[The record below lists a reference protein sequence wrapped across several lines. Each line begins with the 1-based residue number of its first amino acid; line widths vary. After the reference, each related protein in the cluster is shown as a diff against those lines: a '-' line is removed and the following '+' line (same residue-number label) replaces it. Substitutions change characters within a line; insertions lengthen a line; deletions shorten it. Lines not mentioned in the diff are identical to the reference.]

1 MIGKSKNME
10 ASLVEKIAI
19 LKSVSLFIESPEAAL
34 IEAANLLEEAR
45 YQPDETIIQ
54 KGDPGDSMY
63 IIVEG
68 KVKVHDGD
76 MILDYLGVRDFF
88 GEMAALDPEPRSA
101 SVTAVEA
108 ARLFRIEQASLYEL
122 MQRQPDVAR
131 GVIHIL
137 CQRLRARVRDMKED
151 FEYMQQFAKVT
162 AAAVAVEAGMYEPN
176 SLNEVAARSDELGQL
191 ARVFQRMQ
199 REVDRRERRLKQE
212 VAELRIEIDEI
223 KQARQVAEIT
233 ETEYFRDLREK
244 ASQLRAGRSNQT
256 D

>member
-1 MIGKSKNME
+1 ME
-10 ASLVEKIAI
+10 LSLAEKITL
-19 LKSVSLFIESPEAAL
+19 LKSVSLFIESPEGVLA
-34 IEAANLLEEAR
+34 EVANLLEEVQ
-45 YQPDETIIQ
+45 YQPEETIFH
-54 KGDPGDSMY
+54 KGSPGNSMY

-68 KVKVHDGD
+68 TVKVHDGD
-76 MILDYLGVRDFF
+76 MILNYLSTPDFF

-101 SVTAVEA
+101 SVTAIEA
-108 ARLFRIEQASLYEL
+108 TQLLRIEQAALSNL
-122 MQRQPDVAR
+122 MERQPDVGR

-137 CQRLRARVRDMKED
+137 CQRLRARMRDMKED

-162 AAAVAVEAGMYEPN
+162 AASVAVEAGMYKPE

-223 KQARQVAEIT
+223 KKARQVAEIT
-233 ETEYFRDLREK
+233 ETEYFQDLRKK
-244 ASQLRAGRSNQT
+244 AGWLRAGRPNQT

>member
-1 MIGKSKNME
+1 ME
-10 ASLVEKIAI
+10 RSLAEKIAI
-19 LKSVSLFIESPEAAL
+19 LKSVSLFIESPESILIDAADQ
-34 IEAANLLEEAR
+34 LEEVH
-45 YQPDETIIQ
+45 YQPEEPIFQ
-54 KGDPGDSMY
+54 KGDPGASMY

-76 MILDYLGVRDFF
+76 LILNHLGVLDVF

-101 SVTAVEA
+101 SVTAIEA
-108 ARLFRIEQASLYEL
+108 ARLFRMNQAALYNL
-122 MQRQPDVAR
+122 MQRQTDVAR

-137 CQRLRARVRDMKED
+137 CQRLRARTKDMKED
-151 FEYMQQFAKVT
+151 YEYMQQFEKVT
-162 AAAVAVEAGMYEPN
+162 SAAVAVEAGMYKPE
-176 SLNEVAARSDELGQL
+176 SLNQVAARSDELGQL

-212 VAELRIEIDEI
+212 VTDLRIEIDEI

-233 ETEYFRDLREK
+233 ETEYFQDLRKK
-244 ASQLRAGRSNQT
+244 ASQLRAGRTGQT